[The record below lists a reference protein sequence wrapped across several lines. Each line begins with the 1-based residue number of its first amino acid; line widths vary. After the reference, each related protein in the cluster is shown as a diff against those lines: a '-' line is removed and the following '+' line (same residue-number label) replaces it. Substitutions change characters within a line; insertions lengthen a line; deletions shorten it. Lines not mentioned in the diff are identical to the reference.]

1 MVDMATLCKSNL
13 VRDLIY
19 IFATSPMST
28 KNRIPYLEIY
38 INTLRFYL
46 TKQVDDR
53 IIEQYTLNRLLEE
66 MERLRYFELFISMLL
81 AVPTQF
87 ETVPDM
93 QELANNNNAN
103 NNKEQVVKEILSKHL
118 GIAYDNR
125 IRYIIWK
132 FYDIDYQTE
141 TPTIKYQ

>member
-53 IIEQYTLNRLLEE
+53 IIQQYTPHRLLEE
-66 MERLRYFELFISMLL
+66 MERLRYFELFISLLL

-93 QELANNNNAN
+93 QELANNTN
-103 NNKEQVVKEILSKHL
+103 NNTEQAVKEILSKHL

-141 TPTIKYQ
+141 TTTIKYQ